1 MATEIKRLW
10 GHEWSLQKIIRKQLS
25 IARHLG
31 CDQHL
36 PVGQCNIMIILS
48 IPASVHD

>member
-1 MATEIKRLW
+1 MATEIKRLS
-10 GHEWSLQKIIRKQLS
+10 GHEWSLQKQLS

-36 PVGQCNIMIILS
+36 PVGQCNIMIILP